1 MLFTP
6 ADHINCIHMPIAGF
20 LCYPE
25 GQLKQQ
31 LCNIGFGRS
40 SRLKGESHY
49 MGFVERAS
57 ELSCV
62 QSEREQQIRIQD
74 LRVMVFSQHMCEGGG
89 CTEGRRSS
97 LRPNCCILDKAIKL
111 ILQHSSVMWPRVIPG
126 LIGTT
131 FV

>member
-6 ADHINCIHMPIAGF
+6 ADHINCIHMPIVGF

-25 GQLKQQ
+25 GQFKQQ
-31 LCNIGFGRS
+31 LCNIGFGRR

-62 QSEREQQIRIQD
+62 HSERATNQNP
-74 LRVMVFSQHMCEGGG
+74 
-89 CTEGRRSS
+89 
-97 LRPNCCILDKAIKL
+97 RPACFGVESENSVSICVRGVHRGKKELFKTKL
-111 ILQHSSVMWPRVIPG
+111 LCFRQSN
-126 LIGTT
+126 
-131 FV
+131 